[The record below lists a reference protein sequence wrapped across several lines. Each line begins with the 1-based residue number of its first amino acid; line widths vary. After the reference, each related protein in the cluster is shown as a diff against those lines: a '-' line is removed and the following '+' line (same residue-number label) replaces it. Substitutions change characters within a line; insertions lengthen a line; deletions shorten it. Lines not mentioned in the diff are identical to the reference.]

1 MGNSDASVP
10 RLAEV
15 KAALPN
21 VPIARKP
28 MLLLGLAVL
37 VSFLRHGRTLAY
49 PSIAAH
55 QLRNINVTLSLPNQ
69 TDRLVLL
76 SDYMHGVQQITMF
89 MNKPVGSLESKWIK
103 YGLVPLADYL
113 SGTNFDFCSLPSNET
128 FCYLS
133 AKVKE
138 SSRQSVSLPFWVPRN
153 GSFGWGLEQRRKN
166 LVLEVHLSRSHVQQ
180 GVDSRNMLQ

>member
-113 SGTNFDFCSLPSNET
+113 SGTNFDF
-128 FCYLS
+128 
-133 AKVKE
+133 
-138 SSRQSVSLPFWVPRN
+138 
-153 GSFGWGLEQRRKN
+153 
-166 LVLEVHLSRSHVQQ
+166 
-180 GVDSRNMLQ
+180 